1 MSMVNAP
8 HALSLYI
15 HVFELLICNCIYNE
29 GSWFVDMSLYL
40 CILNLYMFVS
50 CLYTESYFSL
60 LYSEIN
66 SWNYLSMKY

>member
-29 GSWFVDMSLYL
+29 GS
-40 CILNLYMFVS
+40 
-50 CLYTESYFSL
+50 
-60 LYSEIN
+60 
-66 SWNYLSMKY
+66 